1 MTPQEMLQEI
11 SRSWFLSEPA
21 LYALYC
27 LQQLTEEPRMDC
39 PLRCGE
45 GRLEYN
51 PLLLSHHNYRQVEQL
66 MRIEMVRL
74 FLKHPYDRRPTG
86 CSGQVIAL
94 GSDCTIADGYCF
106 LNPDGQ
112 PILKGP
118 NAYNLPLG
126 QCYEWYCK
134 ALQNNQERN
143 DSSNSPNSPNTPNS
157 PNSPDSPNPP
167 NSSNS
172 PNSSND
178 SSSLWHADTL
188 MQQRINDLIHRTN
201 DWGSLPGEIVE
212 RIKAS
217 TRARIDMSL
226 VMQGFQS
233 AILSSRRQLTRMRPN
248 RRTGFLQMGSIRQF
262 DTRLLVAVDVS
273 GSISDITLQ
282 DFFSVVLR
290 IFRYG
295 ITQID
300 VVQFDAEMGEIH
312 PLLSAR
318 PDIEVHGRGG
328 TSFQPLFDYFFSPK
342 QAHNYDG
349 LIILTDGDAPPPVYP
364 SRNHQDEGA
373 KSSLPCGNGGDEGE
387 RASLPWGDR
396 GDGGER
402 ASLPWGD
409 RGGLLWVCKDQV
421 SYQAHHRW
429 MQRFGRVCWVQ

>member
-134 ALQNNQERN
+134 ALQNNQEKGSNNPDNNQNNNQGN
-143 DSSNSPNSPNTPNS
+143 DHQ
-157 PNSPDSPNPP
+157 
-167 NSSNS
+167 
-172 PNSSND
+172 SND
-178 SSSLWHADTL
+178 PDCGPSPRTDDSNHSSSLGEAGRGASALWHADTL

-262 DTRLLVAVDVS
+262 DTRLLIAVDVS
-273 GSISDITLQ
+273 SSISDITLQ

-295 ITQID
+295 IAQID

-312 PLLSAR
+312 PLLSSR

-328 TSFQPLFDYFFSPK
+328 TSFQPLFNYFFSPK
-342 QAHNYDG
+342 QTHNYDG

-373 KSSLPCGNGGDEGE
+373 KSSLPLGN
-387 RASLPWGDR
+387 R

-429 MQRFGRVCWVQ
+429 MQHFGRVCWVQ